1 MGSARIKLFG
11 FDVSAAENCAVDGC
25 GEEMAAAAAA
35 AAAES
40 SSSPASAAV
49 DGGIRMYECLY
60 CFREFTNSQALGGH
74 QNAHKKERQRQR
86 LKRGQLRKEAG
97 KDGRFYRRPFFSA
110 FSPHLLSTFPPP
122 GSWAYARTS
131 PAAHLAQYFSPA
143 DYERA
148 AVVIGGGGSFY
159 SGGGSVD
166 GSAASF
172 SGVSPEAAAEDAY
185 GLSLCLSLAP
195 ASS

>member
-1 MGSARIKLFG
+1 MESMRSARIKLFG
-11 FDVSAAENCAVDGC
+11 FDVSTAENCAVDGC
-25 GEEMAAAAAA
+25 GQEMAAAAAA

-40 SSSPASAAV
+40 SSSPASPAV
-49 DGGIRMYECLY
+49 DGGIRMYECRY

-74 QNAHKKERQRQR
+74 QNAHKKERQR
-86 LKRGQLRKEAG
+86 LKRAQLR

-110 FSPHLLSTFPPP
+110 FSPHLLSTPPPP
-122 GSWAYARTS
+122 GSWTYARTS

-143 DYERA
+143 DYARA
-148 AVVIGGGGSFY
+148 AVVIGDGGSFY

-172 SGVSPEAAAEDAY
+172 SGVSPEAAAEDAS